1 MVSRSNFTQPVSIS
15 VTNKQT
21 KDDPLCNLQHTFTH
35 NCGQFS
41 ANLLKAGF
49 RFNTFSTNVFEGP
62 TPQALLSK
70 ATIFPNL
77 PSTLHFQDAN
87 WWDQHIHIRASL
99 IKKTTQ
105 KHPLSEF
112 SGFILCQITICSKC
126 CASFTWISNSLAL
139 IFSPWGGR
147 QILPFLPPSFHPS
160 LPHPG
165 SCGEAIIAANYL
177 QIGPIWQTQP
187 CTSASRV
194 QESV

>member
-1 MVSRSNFTQPVSIS
+1 MQIYWKRAFGLTPFQLMYL
-15 VTNKQT
+15 KG
-21 KDDPLCNLQHTFTH
+21 PLHRLSCQKLL
-35 NCGQFS
+35 FS
-41 ANLLKAGF
+41 
-49 RFNTFSTNVFEGP
+49 P
-62 TPQALLSK
+62 TYPQ
-70 ATIFPNL
+70 
-77 PSTLHFQDAN
+77 TLHFQDAN

-99 IKKTTQ
+99 IKPPPQ

-112 SGFILCQITICSKC
+112 SGFILCQITICIKC

>member
-49 RFNTFSTNVFEGP
+49 QFNTFSTNVFEGP

-99 IKKTTQ
+99 IKKTKNTLWVSFQ
-105 KHPLSEF
+105 DLYFAKSRFVVKAVLPLREFQTVLRWFSPHEVEDRSFLSSLPLS
-112 SGFILCQITICSKC
+112 
-126 CASFTWISNSLAL
+126 
-139 IFSPWGGR
+139 
-147 QILPFLPPSFHPS
+147 ILPS
-160 LPHPG
+160 LTLAPA
-165 SCGEAIIAANYL
+165 ERLLLQLIIYK
-177 QIGPIWQTQP
+177 
-187 CTSASRV
+187 
-194 QESV
+194 